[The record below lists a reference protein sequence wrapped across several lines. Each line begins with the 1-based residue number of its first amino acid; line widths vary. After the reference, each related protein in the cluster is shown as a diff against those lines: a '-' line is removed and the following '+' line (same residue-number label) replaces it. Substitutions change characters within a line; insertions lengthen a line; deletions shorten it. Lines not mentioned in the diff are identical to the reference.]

1 MSLAKPSSQSLRPRD
16 QYPVGGWVGSP
27 PVPARSDSPSLGWF
41 TAGGAGFLVV
51 CIAMLATVP
60 SEDRFTAVC
69 AIANVALTG
78 GITWLALRR
87 HAVYGSVIASYLLPM
102 GLQVAIATLYFC
114 FFNPRFYV
122 YIGETT
128 VAFLPMNWRFQL
140 ATMVYVCAAGFVWL
154 TLSPSKSKATS
165 YSSYKEWSKAADA
178 VSMPIFGAFTLIVA
192 VMVALKL
199 VNINEDSFGGY
210 LVYGFFRFCLSLPML
225 CGATWKQR
233 TRLERVVVSLVLL
246 ANGGF
251 NILTNNRSQG
261 FFPILYFGFGLLFL
275 GDLSTRR
282 KTQSL
287 VIVTALFVAIMI
299 FGDLGRQ
306 LRMDIW
312 RGGYESLADRVEK
325 LSQSTEALAEGQNRW
340 ADSIFARLFTLG
352 GFQIT
357 TFMPETV
364 PYKPFSL
371 PIYTLEVVSQ
381 GFLPRALATRL
392 VVPVYEEKS
401 TLIAFGYRLVY
412 KRHSVERY
420 CIGAAWELG
429 GFVAE
434 LCIGALTGLIL
445 VWFVRTTR
453 LVSTMAPYFA
463 VVLVAVVIDRLTG
476 ATTEGIPSLLH
487 DVVYTFP
494 VGFCIFMLS
503 RLVSAVP
510 PFRSA
515 GSAHSQGADVKP
527 RPFAIGPT
535 A

>member
-1 MSLAKPSSQSLRPRD
+1 MPSRS
-16 QYPVGGWVGSP
+16 GSP
-27 PVPARSDSPSLGWF
+27 PIGWF
-41 TAGGAGFLVV
+41 TAGGAGFLAV

-69 AIANVALTG
+69 AIVNLALIL
-78 GITWLALRR
+78 GISWLALRR

-165 YSSYKEWSKAADA
+165 HSSYKEWSKAADA
-178 VSMPIFGAFTLIVA
+178 MSMPSFGAFTLIVA
-192 VMVALKL
+192 VLVALKFM
-199 VNINEDSFGGY
+199 NINEDSFGGY
-210 LVYGFFRFCLSLPML
+210 VVFGFFRFCLSLPML

-233 TRLERVVVSLVLL
+233 TRLERIVVSLVLL

-251 NILTNNRSQG
+251 NILTNNRSIG

-282 KTQSL
+282 KMQSL
-287 VIVTALFVAIMI
+287 VVVTALFVTIMI

-306 LRMDIW
+306 LKMDIW
-312 RGGYESLADRVEK
+312 RGGYESLADRIDK
-325 LSQSTEALAEGQNRW
+325 LSQSTDALDVGQDRW
-340 ADSIFARLFTLG
+340 ADRIFLRLFTLG

-357 TFMPETV
+357 TLMPETV

-371 PIYTLEVVSQ
+371 PVYALEVVSQ
-381 GFLPRALATRL
+381 GVLPRAFAIRL
-392 VVPVYEEKS
+392 VEPVYEEKS
-401 TLIAFGYRLVY
+401 TLIAFGYRLVH

-429 GFVAE
+429 GYAAE

-445 VWFVRTTR
+445 VWFMRTTN
-453 LVSTMAPYFA
+453 LVAATAPMFA

-487 DVVYTFP
+487 DMVYTFP
-494 VGFCIFMLS
+494 VGFCIFIVS

-515 GSAHSQGADVKP
+515 GSAHSQGANVKP